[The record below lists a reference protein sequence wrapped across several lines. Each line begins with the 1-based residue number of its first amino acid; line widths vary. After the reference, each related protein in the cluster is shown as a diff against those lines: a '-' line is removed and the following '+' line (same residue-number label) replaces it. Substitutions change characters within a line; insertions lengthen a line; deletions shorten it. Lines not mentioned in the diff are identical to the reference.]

1 MVPFGTFIT
10 TVARSCKVTYFLI
23 DLKRKGYQSKTRLL
37 FLAPEVNPLRHTE
50 NVLIPFRTLKNA

>member
-37 FLAPEVNPLRHTE
+37 FLAPEVNSLRHTE
-50 NVLIPFRTLKNA
+50 NVLIPF